1 MSDKEKIVRGIFHF
15 CKEHA
20 GGILTLVAI
29 VVTFMMTDSYI
40 CGYENG
46 AQDVTDYIV
55 VIVVTFMMIDSYMCG
70 YENGAQDVTDY
81 ILEHPDILNDKE
93 N

>member
-1 MSDKEKIVRGIFHF
+1 MKIKEKLIKRFGPQNFYRMLHFAGMSAIAIVVTFMMNNSYM
-15 CKEHA
+15 CV
-20 GGILTLVAI
+20 VAI

-46 AQDVTDYIV
+46 AQDVTDYI
-55 VIVVTFMMIDSYMCG
+55 
-70 YENGAQDVTDY
+70 
-81 ILEHPDILNDKE
+81 LEHPDILNDKE

>member
-1 MSDKEKIVRGIFHF
+1 MLHFAGMS
-15 CKEHA
+15 A
-20 GGILTLVAI
+20 
-29 VVTFMMTDSYI
+29 
-40 CGYENG
+40 
-46 AQDVTDYIV
+46 V